1 MKKFLCMCVI
11 AMSMCIM
18 QKPVWAFEGIS
29 AELAADASYITY
41 KEPGIKEEGA
51 MYGLSGA
58 LDWHQNLKERAE
70 GMMFK
75 ADGRVSFGQ
84 VNYDGELSD
93 GTPYKIKNIND
104 FIGEVRL
111 CGGYDFPV
119 FEATVLTPYFGAGYR
134 YLKDDLS
141 KDPAGYDRES
151 NYIYSPVGLQARTD
165 LGSGWFAGANV
176 EYDIFWR
183 GWQKSHLSDAVSTL
197 SDVTNTQKGGYGL
210 RAAVRLGKK
219 CGKIDWFVEPFVR
232 YWSIDKSEESDVA
245 LSGTIIGTVVE
256 PNNHSTE
263 TGVRIGILF

>member
-1 MKKFLCMCVI
+1 MKKILCICV
-11 AMSMCIM
+11 MVLCVGIM
-18 QKPVWAFEGIS
+18 QRPVWAFEGVS

-41 KEPGIKEEGA
+41 KEPGIEDKGA

-70 GMMFK
+70 GIMLK

-104 FIGEVRL
+104 FIGEVRV
-111 CGGYDFPV
+111 CAGYDFPV
-119 FEATVLTPYFGAGYR
+119 FETMVLTPYFGAGYR

-151 NYIYSPVGLQARTD
+151 TYVYSPVGLQAKMD
-165 LGSGWFAGANV
+165 LKNGWFAGVNM

-183 GWQKSHLSDAVSTL
+183 GWQNSHLSDAVSTL
-197 SDVTNTQKGGYGL
+197 SDVTNTQKGGYGV

-232 YWSIDKSEESDVA
+232 YWDINKSEESDVA
-245 LSGTIIGTVVE
+245 LSGTIIGAVVE
-256 PNNHSTE
+256 PKNHSTE